1 MLAGARL
8 LSSLL
13 EVVILRI
20 LDWRG
25 IYDTEKIKSND
36 RNREAA
42 EEFPSSP
49 RANGNDKAEQCRKAA
64 ANPDPSFSS

>member
-36 RNREAA
+36 RNAYSAA
-42 EEFPSSP
+42 PQSCP
-49 RANGNDKAEQCRKAA
+49 PTTGTL
-64 ANPDPSFSS
+64 